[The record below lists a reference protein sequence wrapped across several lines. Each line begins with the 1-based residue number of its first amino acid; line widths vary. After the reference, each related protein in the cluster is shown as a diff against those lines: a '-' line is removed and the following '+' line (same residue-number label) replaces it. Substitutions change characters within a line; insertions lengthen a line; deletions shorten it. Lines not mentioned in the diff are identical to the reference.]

1 MSTRNK
7 CNRSLL
13 ALVLCLHRSQHGV
26 MSIVSVFAVLL
37 LTMLLGMVMNVGRQV
52 DGKIRMQNAAD
63 AAAYSGAV
71 VVARGLNTLAF
82 TNHLLCEVFAL
93 TALMREARDRNSE
106 RYVPAILAAWNEVG
120 PVLARSGFPKFDRLG
135 AAIPLK
141 VPLEQELVRAFSE
154 WGAAASE
161 RILPEMEE
169 ILREEWIPEF
179 QRAVVQAYPDIA
191 QMAAAEVAR
200 RNGDPAHGRGTM
212 AAVLWRSDA
221 MPVGGP
227 SEAAMRTL
235 PVVDPERE
243 DVFEGTYFKT
253 ARDQRKSLANSYLG
267 EWNRRVLWFFDHRAK
282 MCQFGALWRSF
293 TCGYLKQLLEEEYP
307 RSNLPHVLGRE
318 WHKPRFFWS
327 GWPEL
332 PEVKEHLDRHFTFLG
347 VVYWR
352 PVPEFAPRLFR
363 NPIQGDAVAYA
374 QVRVFI
380 PHPRLVYYQPGTD
393 YPAEMGGMPGDMPT
407 PPGQDPTEPGSG
419 GPPPAPQNDYEITR
433 EGAYPRWRLG
443 ANGWELPRPTWSYGW
458 AQWTLLNENWT
469 AQLVPATM
477 ASLPMIL
484 QTAPPVPGFQF
495 ALPNLG
501 GLSAEEIQQI
511 SIH

>member
-1 MSTRNK
+1 VAMR
-7 CNRSLL
+7 
-13 ALVLCLHRSQHGV
+13 LHRSQRGTI
-26 MSIVSVFAVLL
+26 SILSVFAVLM
-37 LTMLLGMVMNVGRQV
+37 LTMLLGMVMNVGRHV

-63 AAAYSGAV
+63 AVAYSGAV

-82 TNHLLCEVFAL
+82 TNHLLSEVFAL
-93 TALMREARDRNSE
+93 TAFMREARDRNSE

-141 VPLEQELVRAFSE
+141 TPLEQELVRAFSE

-161 RILPEMEE
+161 PILPEMEE
-169 ILREEWIPEF
+169 ILRQELIPQF

-212 AAVLWRSDA
+212 AGVLWRGDA
-221 MPVGGP
+221 MPVGGS
-227 SEAAMRTL
+227 SETVMRTL
-235 PVVDPERE
+235 PVVDPEME
-243 DVFEGTYFKT
+243 DVFEGNYFKI
-253 ARDQRKSLANSYLG
+253 ARDQRRGLANSYLG

-293 TCGYLKQLLEEEYP
+293 TCGYLKQLLEDEYP
-307 RSNLPHVLGRE
+307 RSNLPHVLERE
-318 WHKPRFFWS
+318 WHKPRFFWT

-332 PEVKEHLDRHFTFLG
+332 TEAKEHLDRHFTFLG

-363 NPIQGDAVAYA
+363 NPIQSDAVAYA

-380 PHPRLVYYQPGTD
+380 PHPRLVYYQPPVD
-393 YPAEMGGMPGDMPT
+393 YPPDMGGMPGDMPV
-407 PPGQDPTEPGSG
+407 PPGQDPTPPDSD
-419 GPPPAPQNDYEITR
+419 GPPPAPQNDYDVTR
-433 EGAYPRWRLG
+433 EGAYSRWILG
-443 ANGWELPRPTWSYGW
+443 SNGWDLRRPKWNYGW

-469 AQLVPATM
+469 AQLVPVTM
-477 ASLPMIL
+477 ANLPMIL
-484 QTAPPVPGFQF
+484 QTAPPVPGSPFV
-495 ALPNLG
+495 LPNLG